1 MARFGDFD
9 QYLDNAGDPL
19 VSGKIYFYESG
30 TTTFKTTYAD
40 VNNSIPNTNPV
51 ILTAAGRQPNVF
63 FDGVA
68 KAVLTNSSDV
78 QIAVRDP
85 VGQTESAFGDQWVAT
100 KIYNATDVVLGS
112 NGVFYRSLTNGNQNN
127 NPINTSGFWTLLY
140 SIEWNAGI
148 TYSAGDIVLLGTT
161 QFQSLQ
167 DNNLNQNPATQTA
180 YWVSLAFAWLSTQTY
195 TINQNVVG
203 PDGILYT
210 SLQNANLNHVPASSA
225 AYWVGTSAAAAA
237 SATASAASAAAA
249 LVSKNAAAASAAA
262 ALVSENA
269 ASASA
274 STASTQAGIAT
285 TKANESAASAIA
297 SASSATASANS
308 ATAAAGSATTAAATL
323 VEFEQSYLGEKA
335 SDPSVDNQGNAL
347 QEGALYFNTTTDNVR
362 VYTGSAWANVAPTAT
377 SIDLTSQVTGILPP
391 ANGGT
396 GISAVGSSGNVLKS
410 NGSAWISAPEQSD
423 AGGTVTSVGLVG
435 GSTGLTTTGGPITVS
450 GDITLGGT
458 LAAGSGGTGLT
469 AAGTSGNVLTSN
481 GTAWVSSA
489 VAEGLPNQSG
499 NAGLYLTTNG
509 TAASWASVVSGFTY
523 ATMQKF
529 S

>member
-1 MARFGDFD
+1 M
-9 QYLDNAGDPL
+9 
-19 VSGKIYFYESG
+19 
-30 TTTFKTTYAD
+30 
-40 VNNSIPNTNPV
+40 
-51 ILTAAGRQPNVF
+51 
-63 FDGVA
+63 
-68 KAVLTNSSDV
+68 
-78 QIAVRDP
+78 
-85 VGQTESAFGDQWVAT
+85 
-100 KIYNATDVVLGS
+100 
-112 NGVFYRSLTNGNQNN
+112 
-127 NPINTSGFWTLLY
+127 
-140 SIEWNAGI
+140 
-148 TYSAGDIVLLGTT
+148 
-161 QFQSLQ
+161 
-167 DNNLNQNPATQTA
+167 
-180 YWVSLAFAWLSTQTY
+180 
-195 TINQNVVG
+195 
-203 PDGILYT
+203 
-210 SLQNANLNHVPASSA
+210 
-225 AYWVGTSAAAAA
+225 
-237 SATASAASAAAA
+237 
-249 LVSKNAAAASAAA
+249 
-262 ALVSENA
+262 
-269 ASASA
+269 
-274 STASTQAGIAT
+274 
-285 TKANESAASAIA
+285 
-297 SASSATASANS
+297 
-308 ATAAAGSATTAAATL
+308 
-323 VEFEQSYLGEKA
+323 
-335 SDPSVDNQGNAL
+335 
-347 QEGALYFNTTTDNVR
+347 R